1 MTFDDL
7 GEELFEPTTAYPNK
21 ERLRNCVLPM
31 KLGYKE
37 EWKTSSGFTQ
47 GLLPRPETVLE
58 ILWYP

>member
-21 ERLRNCVLPM
+21 ERLRNCVVPM
-31 KLGYKE
+31 KLGYRRVE
-37 EWKTSSGFTQ
+37 NVIRVHAGSA
-47 GLLPRPETVLE
+47 PRPETVLE